1 MPQPPH
7 QQPESS
13 GSGSGVG
20 KYNGGHHDTNAMVA
34 ASGGLSMV
42 ATSQQQTNK
51 GGKGIRN
58 RVFCGECT
66 GCLKNDDC
74 GKCRYC
80 KDKTKFGGQNR
91 LRQKCL
97 HRRCQLDTHRRR
109 SQNNNNNNSQNNS
122 HNNSNHHHNTSSNS
136 HNNHSNNHSFTD
148 GSNTIARQ
156 SPSPDAIYSGVALAR
171 LASQQHQSLVIDTAA
186 VQAAASVAAAAA
198 AAAADAGAKKQNGGS
213 QLS

>member
-1 MPQPPH
+1 MKSDLGPQPPH

-13 GSGSGVG
+13 SGSGVG
-20 KYNGGHHDTNAMVA
+20 KYNGSNSHHDTNAMVA
-34 ASGGLSMV
+34 ASGGLSLV

-80 KDKTKFGGQNR
+80 KDKTKFGGQTR

-109 SQNNNNNNSQNNS
+109 SSQNNNQ
-122 HNNSNHHHNTSSNS
+122 NHHQQSGGNASSIVTTS
-136 HNNHSNNHSFTD
+136 
-148 GSNTIARQ
+148 
-156 SPSPDAIYSGVALAR
+156 
-171 LASQQHQSLVIDTAA
+171 
-186 VQAAASVAAAAA
+186 
-198 AAAADAGAKKQNGGS
+198 
-213 QLS
+213 